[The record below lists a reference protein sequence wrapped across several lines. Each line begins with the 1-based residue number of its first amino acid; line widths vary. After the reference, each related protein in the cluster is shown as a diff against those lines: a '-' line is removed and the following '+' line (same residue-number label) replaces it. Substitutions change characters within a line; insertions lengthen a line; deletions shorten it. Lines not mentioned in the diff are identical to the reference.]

1 MSAFGA
7 RLPKHCHREGWRM
20 SLPVGRFAAASLA
33 VTLVSASSLAD
44 SEAAKVTADKVRA
57 QGFPCAEPVSAQR
70 DPAANRPDE
79 AVWILE
85 CRDARYRVRLMED
98 MPAKVERLQ

>member
-1 MSAFGA
+1 MSARA
-7 RLPKHCHREGWRM
+7 
-20 SLPVGRFAAASLA
+20 GRFVAATLA
-33 VTLVSASSLAD
+33 VTLTTSSSLAD

-57 QGFPCAEPVSAQR
+57 EGFLCAEPVSAQR
-70 DPAANRPDE
+70 DPAASNPDE

-85 CRDARYRVRLMED
+85 CRDARYRVHLRED

>member
-1 MSAFGA
+1 MPHLKRADMSV
-7 RLPKHCHREGWRM
+7 RT
-20 SLPVGRFAAASLA
+20 GRFFA
-33 VTLVSASSLAD
+33 VTLAVALTTSSSSLAD

-70 DPAANRPDE
+70 DPAASKPDE

-85 CRDARYRVRLMED
+85 CRDARYRVRLMDD
-98 MPAKVERLQ
+98 MSAKVERLQ